1 VPPVPVRKIGSAAL
15 VLAAATAI
23 GLALVIPAVE
33 RGKSRGEARRARE
46 EAAANAAERARLAA
60 DQRVH
65 RAVLPGGRDPIEAL
79 ERVITADA
87 RARDR
92 AGTITGPFLG
102 TRCQPAPP
110 DSARFAASRVY
121 SCFVS
126 TGEGSDLR
134 TGYAF
139 VATIYAD
146 GPRAP
151 GASTTRPPT
160 RRAGVAFRRNVP
172 AGWPAASERRPGT
185 SALMERVARAVG
197 GVQNL
202 TPRSLSSR

>member
-1 VPPVPVRKIGSAAL
+1 VPVRKFGSAAL

-46 EAAANAAERARLAA
+46 EAAANAAERVRLAA

-92 AGTITGPFLG
+92 AGTITGPILG

-146 GPRAP
+146 GPRA
-151 GASTTRPPT
+151 AWCKH
-160 RRAGVAFRRNVP
+160 N
-172 AGWPAASERRPGT
+172 PAADEERRRRL
-185 SALMERVARAVG
+185 SAECAGRLASV
-197 GVQNL
+197 L
-202 TPRSLSSR
+202 